1 MAAWLR
7 VRRLPSS
14 CRVRVPPMNPSKI
27 PSTNCL
33 TTSVTKT
40 PAATPSPPARA
51 NANPAKTTAIG
62 SLNADSHS
70 IKSINRFGNRP
81 AKGRRRTKTAEASV
95 LATMAPMNRTRG
107 RVAGFVPRP
116 LAALSPNP
124 AHPIKA
130 AVMTTPTVAN
140 RAAGLITSRI
150 AVQLVVRPPKKRTRT
165 REA

>member
-14 CRVRVPPMNPSKI
+14 CRVRVPPTNPNKI

-40 PAATPSPPARA
+40 PVATPSPPAKA

-62 SLNADSHS
+62 SLNPDSHS

-81 AKGRRRTKTAEASV
+81 ASGRRRTKTAEASV

-107 RVAGFVPRP
+107 SVAELVPTP
-116 LAALSPNP
+116 LAALNPNP
-124 AHPIKA
+124 AHPIKT
-130 AVMTTPTVAN
+130 AVISTPTVAK
-140 RAAGLITSRI
+140 RAAGLITPRT
-150 AVQLVVRPPKKRTRT
+150 ADQLVVRPPKKSTRT
-165 REA
+165 KAA